1 MIIRKMITS
10 KMENMIKQV
19 KILNLQKLKI
29 SSKKMKKY
37 NLNYYLIHFQR
48 NRLNILKI
56 QRNLMIKNS
65 LIKTF
70 KMVTIIQPILP
81 QIKTNL
87 KKVLKKVVVK
97 IIKIVKYYLYVI

>member
-29 SSKKMKKY
+29 PSKKMKKY

-56 QRNLMIKNS
+56 QRNSMIKNS